1 MVDPVN
7 SFINVVMIK
16 QAQWFWSRLE
26 TTFLEDTL
34 IKLGRVKIL
43 LISAYS
49 RHNLRNFYIGA
60 WKITTCRDSQANDF
74 NMCSFF
80 FKSKSEHI
88 AWLNIIL

>member
-1 MVDPVN
+1 MVGPVN
-7 SFINVVMIK
+7 SLINIVMIK

-60 WKITTCRDSQANDF
+60 
-74 NMCSFF
+74 
-80 FKSKSEHI
+80 
-88 AWLNIIL
+88 